1 MGFLNWLRG
10 ESDYDRADAVPTVS
24 VNDLTRNE
32 WRYGFDDGSKYIGG
46 FGPTEILITDYWTLR
61 QRSSELFEKNLYA
74 RGLIRRLV
82 TNEINTGLTL
92 EAQPEASILGMSDEQ
107 SAEWSDEVE
116 SLFTVWGNQP
126 NIVDWTR
133 RSTWGQLQTEVRTEA
148 LISGDVLCVMRRDRR
163 TGLPRVQLISG
174 NLVQTPFT
182 GNTPKNEIRH
192 GVEVDKEGRHIA
204 YWVVQAD
211 GKSKRLPAFGPRS
224 GRRIAWLVYGTDK
237 RLDKV
242 RGKPIL
248 SLIMQSLKEVDR
260 YRDAALRKAVLNSI
274 LAMYVTKSEDKPGTT
289 PMTTG
294 AIRRGADVA
303 TDLQGETTVIK
314 AADFIPGLIV
324 DELQQGE
331 DIKSFGSDGTDE
343 KFGDFEEAIIQAIA
357 WANEIPPEI
366 LRLSFSSNY
375 AASQAAINEFEIYL
389 SRMRTDFG
397 RDFCRPIYTEWL
409 LAAALEQRISM
420 PGFVEA
426 WRNRRQFE
434 IFGAWT
440 QADWSGQV
448 KPSTDLFKLARAYEL
463 QLQMGVITRARVAK
477 KFGNGKYS
485 QIVKQ
490 QMREN
495 EQLAEAKEPLQAME
509 ANSSGATN
517 FEVIDTIEESET
529 A

>member
-24 VNDLTRNE
+24 INDFQRNE
-32 WRYGFDDGSKYIGG
+32 WRWQFDDGSKYVGG

-82 TNEINTGLTL
+82 TNEINTGLML
-92 EAQPEASILGMSDEQ
+92 EAQPEASILDLDDE
-107 SAEWSDEVE
+107 ALADWSDQVE
-116 SLFTVWGNQP
+116 KLFTVWGNQP
-126 NIVDWTR
+126 SIVDWTR
-133 RSTWGQLQTEVRTEA
+133 ASTWGQLQTEVRTES
-148 LISGDVLCVMRRDRR
+148 LISGDVLCVLRRDRR

-182 GNTPKNEIRH
+182 GTPPKNEIKH
-192 GVEVDKEGRHIA
+192 GVEVDKEGRHVA

-211 GKSKRLPAFGPRS
+211 GKSKRLPAWGERS
-224 GRRIAWLVYGTDK
+224 GRRLSWLVYGTDK

-248 SLIMQSLKEVDR
+248 SLVMQSLKEVDR
-260 YRDAALRKAVLNSI
+260 YRDAALRKAVMNSM
-274 LAMYVTKSEDKPGTT
+274 LAMFVTKSEDKPGTT
-289 PMTTG
+289 PMGVG
-294 AIRRGADVA
+294 AVRRGADVA

-314 AADFIPGLIV
+314 AADFIPGLVV

-366 LRLSFSSNY
+366 LRLSFSNNY
-375 AASQAAINEFEIYL
+375 SASQAAINEFKIYL
-389 SRMRTDFG
+389 NRMRTDFG

-409 LAAALEQRISM
+409 VSATLEGRIEA
-420 PGFVEA
+420 PGLVDA
-426 WRNRRQFE
+426 WRSRNQFE
-434 IFGAWT
+434 IFGAWV

-448 KPSTDLFKLARAYEL
+448 KPSTDMLKMAKAYEL
-463 QLQMGVITRARVAK
+463 LIQLGIYTRARAAREV
-477 KFGNGKYS
+477 GGGKYS

-490 QMREN
+490 LEREN
-495 EQLAEAKEPLQAME
+495 EQLVKANESLQALE
-509 ANSSGATN
+509 AVSSGAAVL
-517 FEVIDTIEESET
+517 EMVDPDEESET